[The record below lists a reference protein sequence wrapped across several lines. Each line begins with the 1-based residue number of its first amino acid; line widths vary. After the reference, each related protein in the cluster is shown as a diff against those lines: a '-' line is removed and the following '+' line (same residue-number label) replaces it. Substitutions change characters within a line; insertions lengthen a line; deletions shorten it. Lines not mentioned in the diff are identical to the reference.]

1 MLRFHSL
8 TIEVAAD
15 IVVVAFGILCFEFV
29 GLPCVAVGEG
39 LHQVVDCRK
48 ICRIA
53 FHLDVIGRS

>member
-15 IVVVAFGILCFEFV
+15 IVVAFGILCFEFV